1 MTILSTKRLEL
12 SQRNLVLGAGFS
24 LVDYDA
30 IKIQFIDFEKPEDI
44 KNGIFTSQN
53 AVKATQNSGFR
64 IQNCYCI
71 GQKTSSLL
79 EKSGIKVL
87 KTAEYSQDLANYI
100 IENHKNEKFH
110 FFCGNKRR
118 EELPKIL
125 TEANVDFEEIT
136 TYKTVRN
143 PKKFDQK
150 FDAVL
155 FYSPNGVKSFA
166 EQNAFGES
174 LAVCIG
180 KTTAAEAIKHTKN
193 IEIANATSVE
203 SVIAKAVKALRNG

>member
-1 MTILSTKRLEL
+1 MTILSTKRLKL
-12 SQRNLVLGAGFS
+12 SQRNLILGAGFS
-24 LVDYDA
+24 LVEYDA
-30 IKIQFIDFEKPEDI
+30 IKIQFIDFEKPGYI
-44 KNGIFTSQN
+44 KNAIFTSQN
-53 AVKATQNSGFR
+53 SVSAIQDSGFR
-64 IQNCYCI
+64 IQNCYCV
-71 GQKTSSLL
+71 GQKTSAILQ
-79 EKSGIKVL
+79 KSGFNVIKTDESGS
-87 KTAEYSQDLANYI
+87 KLANYI
-100 IENHKNEKFH
+100 IKNHKNEKFH

-136 TYKTVRN
+136 TYKTVQN
-143 PKKFDQK
+143 SKKFDRK

-155 FYSPNGVKSFA
+155 FYSPSGVMSFA
-166 EQNAFGES
+166 EKNGFGES

-180 KTTAAEAIKHTKN
+180 KTTAFEAEKHTKN